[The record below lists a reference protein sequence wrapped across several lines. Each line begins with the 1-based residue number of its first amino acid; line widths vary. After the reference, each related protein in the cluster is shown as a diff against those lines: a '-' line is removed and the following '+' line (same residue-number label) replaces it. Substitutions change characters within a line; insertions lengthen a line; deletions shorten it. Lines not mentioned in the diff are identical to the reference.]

1 MDLRLHER
9 QIFVCFFLTY
19 SKAHMFLVCK
29 SVHLYLYL
37 CMCICMYT
45 RTDISVILTEIKI
58 KISKSVKRISFCPFP
73 VVNPSSSRVITAILI
88 YTPTRN
94 LKLGGFLVF
103 VCFFFFFPFG
113 LEDIRKRAVQI
124 FKGGKVTV
132 LQKSRSPDECLVLEF
147 ELRY

>member
-1 MDLRLHER
+1 
-9 QIFVCFFLTY
+9 
-19 SKAHMFLVCK
+19 MFLVCK
-29 SVHLYLYL
+29 SMHLYLYL
-37 CMCICMYT
+37 CVCICMYT
-45 RTDISVILTEIKI
+45 RTDISLILTEINL

-73 VVNPSSSRVITAILI
+73 VVNPSSSRVVTAIPI

-94 LKLGGFLVF
+94 LKLEGFLFF
-103 VCFFFFFPFG
+103 VFFFFFPFG

-124 FKGGKVTV
+124 FKSGKVTV